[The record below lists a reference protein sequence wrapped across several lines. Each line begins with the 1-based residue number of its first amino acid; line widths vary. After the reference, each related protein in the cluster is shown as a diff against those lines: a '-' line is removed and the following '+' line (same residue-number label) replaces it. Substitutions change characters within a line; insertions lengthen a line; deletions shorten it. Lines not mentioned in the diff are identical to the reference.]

1 MQPLDRALNEQRDV
15 LVKLLNLIM
24 STVTLA
30 NIESNVSKLKR
41 KDD

>member
-1 MQPLDRALNEQRDV
+1 MQPLDRALNEHRDV

-24 STVTLA
+24 STAQLA